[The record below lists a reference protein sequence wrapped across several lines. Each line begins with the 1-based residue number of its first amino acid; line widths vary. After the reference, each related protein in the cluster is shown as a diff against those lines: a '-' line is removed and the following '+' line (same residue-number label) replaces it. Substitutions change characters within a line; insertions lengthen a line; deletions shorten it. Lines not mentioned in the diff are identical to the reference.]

1 MRVPEVADRLR
12 ELAVEKA
19 LPELAGLADEL
30 RRRRPVRKA
39 KPVSAPMTEER
50 KAQIRA
56 YAKANPTLTYA
67 AIASLFK
74 VNIGRI
80 SEALRGFRD

>member
-12 ELAVEKA
+12 VLAAGEN
-19 LPELAGLADEL
+19 LPELAVLADHL

-39 KPVSAPMTEER
+39 KPVSAPMTEELR
-50 KAQIRA
+50 DGIRA

-67 AIASLFK
+67 AIAGVYR

-80 SEALRGFRD
+80 SEALRGFRH